1 MNEEND
7 ELKKL
12 WKLMNS
18 SGWEN
23 HQLAKMMF
31 INCSW
36 DTVNYDMIY
45 FILLYTNITPLE
57 TLEFASNVI
66 NINSKFFNGVVG
78 FKKTA
83 LNGIKIRWIN
93 GDLNDK
99 ILATVKE
106 IKKITGWTLLESKKY
121 FDNNIK
127 NENSFFNEKE
137 S

>member
-12 WKLMNS
+12 WRLIS
-18 SGWEN
+18 SPTVEN
-23 HQLAKMMF
+23 HKLAKMMF

-45 FILLYTNITPLE
+45 FMLLYTNITPLE

-66 NINSKFFNGVVG
+66 NINSKFFNEVVG
-78 FKKTA
+78 SKKTA
-83 LNGIKIRWIN
+83 LNGIKIRWIS

-99 ILATVKE
+99 LLTTVRE
-106 IKKITGWTLLESKKY
+106 IRKVTGWSLLESKNY

-127 NENSFFNEKE
+127 NEK
-137 S
+137 

>member
-1 MNEEND
+1 MTKEND

-45 FILLYTNITPLE
+45 FILIYTNITPLE
-57 TLEFASNVI
+57 TLELTSNVI
-66 NINSKFFNGVVG
+66 NINPKFFNGVVG

-83 LNGIKIRWIN
+83 LNGIKIRWIS
-93 GDLNDK
+93 GDLNNK

-106 IKKITGWTLLESKKY
+106 IKKVTGWTLLESKNY

-127 NENSFFNEKE
+127 NEK
-137 S
+137 

>member
-66 NINSKFFNGVVG
+66 NINPKFFNGLVD

-83 LNGIKIRWIN
+83 LNGIKIRWIS

-106 IKKITGWTLLESKKY
+106 IKKVTGWTLLESKNY

-127 NENSFFNEKE
+127 NEK
-137 S
+137 